1 MAMALVKPSPP
12 PQAEATSTRE
22 PCKTFNKRRSPVR
35 TRCRHRHDRM
45 TLCDKIGTR
54 RGAWSEKRRRSAV
67 SPASSS
73 PIRPR
78 PRSAEPSL
86 HVGEVCSEEARR
98 RRKPR
103 PHGAVRLFAVL
114 FVALCALLVG
124 FTGAGASAPI
134 TVRLEGNPQVGA
146 FVDGA
151 LWVIEAHGGS
161 ASLVEIDAAR
171 ARPTGRVAPLPA
183 EAVPSPFGPGRMSFL
198 GPGRIR
204 PSMAVAGGDLFIP
217 AGEEVLQIDPAA
229 AREVRRIPF
238 AARSVAAGPAG
249 LWAIGGSK
257 PLVDADG
264 RVRLLWRLARIDPE
278 SGALEER
285 TIGPGLGGLGPVDLA
300 VGREPWIA
308 FAGLPRYV
316 VRYDPATGTTS
327 GVGGSW
333 QIYATGDALYATP
346 RYGDVIEVHRAAG
359 SRSIDMGLTENRLGV
374 FWRDLAVGPAG
385 SVWAANY
392 RGPDR
397 WGMLV
402 QRALTG
408 KGPVSRH
415 IVGTDPVDVIATPR
429 AVWVLNAADSTLTK
443 VPAEA
448 RRPSEDGDAAVSLSA
463 AQLRINQRIAQAA
476 VRRINA
482 LTAMVDGLPQPEPR
496 QGGAPGRVVLSAEQL
511 LINQRIS
518 QAAVRR
524 ANELAGRLAGRLPTG
539 AKPSPSGDSVALSAR
554 QLLIG
559 QRIAQA
565 AVRRANDLDE
575 RIPDIAFPPPS
586 PVSAELDD
594 VIGILGDGER
604 AVMHVST
611 IRRRGTLG
619 DGGQLAVGDSIPVVL
634 PSTVPKSTDYGDES
648 LIAAIGI
655 ISGGV
660 MYGTY
665 VSIIDQSELAP

>member
-1 MAMALVKPSPP
+1 MIRRRIGDEARCLVGR
-12 PQAEATSTRE
+12 QEHRE
-22 PCKTFNKRRSPVR
+22 GFER
-35 TRCRHRHDRM
+35 TDHASAA
-45 TLCDKIGTR
+45 LCD
-54 RGAWSEKRRRSAV
+54 
-67 SPASSS
+67 
-73 PIRPR
+73 
-78 PRSAEPSL
+78 PSL
-86 HVGEVCSEEARR
+86 RLREVCSEDARR

-103 PHGAVRLFAVL
+103 PHGAMRLFAVL
-114 FVALCALLVG
+114 FAALGALLVG
-124 FTGAGASAPI
+124 STGVGASAPI
-134 TVRLEGNPQVGA
+134 TVPLDGHPQVGA

-151 LWVIEAHGGS
+151 LWVIEARGGS
-161 ASLVEIDAAR
+161 ASLVEIDPAR
-171 ARPTGRVAPLPA
+171 ARPTGRAVPLPA

-198 GPGRIR
+198 GPTRIR

-238 AARSVAAGPAG
+238 AARYVAAGPAG

-316 VRYDPATGTTS
+316 LRLDPSTGTTS

-333 QIYATGDALYATP
+333 QIYATEDALYATP
-346 RYGDVIEVHRAAG
+346 RYGDVIEVHGDGG
-359 SRSIDMGLTENRLGV
+359 SRSIDMGLTEDRIGV

-392 RGPDR
+392 RGPDQS
-397 WGMLV
+397 GVLV

-408 KGPVSRH
+408 KGPVGRH

-448 RRPSEDGDAAVSLSA
+448 RPPSEDGSAVGLSA

-482 LTAMVDGLPQPEPR
+482 LTAMVDGLPRPEPGR
-496 QGGAPGRVVLSAEQL
+496 GAAPGRVVLSAEQL

-565 AVRRANDLDE
+565 AVRRANSLDE
-575 RIPDIAFPPPS
+575 RIPDIASPPPS

-594 VIGILGDGER
+594 VIGILDDGER

-619 DGGQLAVGDSIPVVL
+619 DGGPLSVGDSVPVVL

-665 VSIIDQSELAP
+665 VSIIDRSELAP